1 MNIFESTFEKH
12 KKYLFESLGLNE
24 IRMSREDAIKIFTN
38 FGVTGVENL
47 SPDDLKKKYRELAT
61 KHHPDM
67 GGKTSDMQDITNAYD
82 VLKNPNYTN
91 TSFTPRR
98 DEPKPKEDGVYSA
111 DVYSDDVY
119 SDDVFDVD
127 FGADVLD
134 GSGSPSEHRS
144 LAREIEQLIKE
155 SLGDRYAGSMIN
167 PPSYDYF
174 GVNFSFRGTEE
185 WFWKEGSKKIYED
198 ISYYLESHYG
208 VESKELDRI
217 LDWGLHLNK

>member
-1 MNIFESTFEKH
+1 MNIFESTFKKH

-24 IRMSREDAIKIFTN
+24 IRMSREDAIKIFNN
-38 FGVTGVENL
+38 FGVTDVKNL

-98 DEPKPKEDGVYSA
+98 DEPKPKEDGVYS
-111 DVYSDDVY
+111 
-119 SDDVFDVD
+119 DDVFDVD

-134 GSGSPSEHRS
+134 GSGSTSEHRS

-155 SLGDRYAGSMIN
+155 SLGDRYAGSRLN
-167 PPSYDYF
+167 PSSNDYF

-185 WFWKEGSKKIYED
+185 WFWKEGSKKIYKD